1 MWARSSP
8 TVATG
13 SGIVVADTAAS
24 IVVWSAAV
32 AAVLPLV
39 LRRFGI
45 DPAVVSAPLITTVV
59 DGTGLII
66 YFSIANWL
74 LGL

>member
-1 MWARSSP
+1 VEMQIGA
-8 TVATG
+8 
-13 SGIVVADTAAS
+13 VVAVSAAC

-32 AAVLPLV
+32 AAVLPLL
-39 LRRFGI
+39 LRRCDI
-45 DPAVVSAPLITTVV
+45 DPALVSAPLITTVV

-66 YFSIANWL
+66 YFSIANWV